1 MVRLA
6 GMVLELA
13 KVRIALLATA
23 SAVTGYFLAAR
34 GLGADVVPLVA
45 GVFLLAG
52 GAGALNQVQEVDIDA
67 LMKRTA
73 GRPIPSGR
81 MSRRAGLA
89 VALALLAGGLALL
102 ASNAAAAMLG
112 ACTVI
117 WYNGIYTPL
126 KRISAF
132 AAIPGGVVGALPPAI
147 GWVAGGGS
155 VADPRIAAVA
165 FFFFVWQV
173 PHFWLLL
180 LRIGDDYARA
190 GLPTLT
196 RLFSRRQLSRIIYV
210 WMIATAVACLSMP
223 LFGVSS
229 AVWAQ
234 AGLALASLW
243 LGWHATT
250 MVRSDGAVLA
260 FHQINLYALFVI
272 SVLSLSGL
280 VG

>member
-1 MVRLA
+1 MIRLA

-13 KVRIALLATA
+13 KVRIAVLATA

-34 GLGADVVPLVA
+34 GLSADILPLIA

-52 GAGALNQVQEVDIDA
+52 GAGALNQVQEVDVDA
-67 LMKRTA
+67 LMRRTA

-81 MSRRAGLA
+81 MTRRAGFV
-89 VALALLAGGLALL
+89 VALALLVGGLVLL
-102 ASNAAAAMLG
+102 AGNAAALVLG
-112 ACTVI
+112 ACTVV

-132 AAIPGGVVGALPPAI
+132 AAIPGGVVGALPPVI
-147 GWVAGGGS
+147 GWVTAGGS

-196 RLFSRRQLSRIIYV
+196 RLFTRRQLARIIYV
-210 WMIATAVACLSMP
+210 WMIATAVACMSMP
-223 LFGVSS
+223 MFGVSS

-234 AGLALASLW
+234 VGLALASVW

-250 MVRSDGAVLA
+250 MVRSNGEVLA
-260 FHQINLYALFVI
+260 FHHINVYALVVI

>member
-13 KVRIALLATA
+13 KVRIAVLATA

-34 GLGADVVPLVA
+34 GFSADIVLLVA

-52 GAGALNQVQEVDIDA
+52 GAGALNQVQEVSIDA
-67 LMKRTA
+67 LMLRTA

-81 MSRRAGLA
+81 MSRRTGLLI
-89 VALALLAGGLALL
+89 ALAMLGLGLVFL
-102 ASNAAAAMLG
+102 ASSPAAAALG
-112 ACTVI
+112 VCTVI

-126 KRISAF
+126 KRVTAF
-132 AAIPGGVVGALPPAI
+132 AAIPGGIVGALPPAI
-147 GWVAGGGS
+147 GWAMGGG
-155 VADPRIAAVA
+155 ALNDPRIVAVA

-180 LRIGDDYARA
+180 LRIGDDYVRA

-196 RLFSRRQLSRIIYV
+196 QLFSRGQLARIIYV
-210 WMIATAVACLSMP
+210 WMIATVVACVSMP

-234 AGLALASLW
+234 VGLAVASLW
-243 LGWHATT
+243 LGWHATA
-250 MVRSDGAVLA
+250 MVRSQGEVLA
-260 FHQINLYALFVI
+260 FHHINVYALFVI

>member
-1 MVRLA
+1 MIRLA

-13 KVRIALLATA
+13 KVRIAVLATA

-34 GLGADVVPLVA
+34 GLSADILPLIA

-52 GAGALNQVQEVDIDA
+52 GAGALNQVQEVDVDA
-67 LMKRTA
+67 LMRRTA

-81 MSRRAGLA
+81 MTRRAGFV
-89 VALALLAGGLALL
+89 VAMALLVAGLVLLAG
-102 ASNAAAAMLG
+102 NAAALVLG
-112 ACTVI
+112 ACTVV

-132 AAIPGGVVGALPPAI
+132 AAIPGGVVGALPPVI
-147 GWVAGGGS
+147 GWVSAGGS

-196 RLFSRRQLSRIIYV
+196 RLFTRRQLARIIYV
-210 WMIATAVACLSMP
+210 WMIATAVACMSMP
-223 LFGVSS
+223 MFGVSS

-234 AGLALASLW
+234 VGLALASVW

-250 MVRSDGAVLA
+250 MVRSNGEVLA
-260 FHQINLYALFVI
+260 FHHINVYALVVI